1 MEETYKKKTVG
12 KAIFQLLLWICGVVL
27 LDRLIFGK
35 KEE

>member
-1 MEETYKKKTVG
+1 MEDAYKKKTVG
-12 KAIFQLLLWICGVVL
+12 KALLQLLLWICGVVL